1 MRMRGGACAERHRHG
16 PAAIMEERVTATT
29 VRRWA
34 LAVSTARYWLPAL
47 QVVGLVACIA
57 LVLWPQLKSSFEASN
72 RYRGVA
78 ASDWN
83 ATNVWLKS
91 AECARETGAWLVIC
105 EHGKLLPISDR
116 ALADDPGHALILA
129 VWARVA
135 DRPMTVIDVA
145 HLNLTINLVGLLM
158 LAATLLLL
166 RAYIPAVVLLL
177 FGPYVFLEWFG
188 TSPHWALIGL
198 SALQAILP
206 LGVIAWWRRWASP
219 ASGLCFILTGIL
231 ALAFA
236 SLVREVIAQM
246 TLIVTLGTL
255 VWIAIFTWR
264 SERRLAGLLVIALA
278 ALLASQTARLTVS
291 LRDRIYHVEPAELV
305 ATHGMSH
312 TLFIG
317 LGTVENKFGIRYDDS
332 VGKEAAAKA
341 APDVTYLSQDY
352 FRVMWS
358 LYFARWSEDPLE
370 ILRIYL
376 NKLCLILGDR
386 IPDFFPPIWL
396 FLGLVLPIHWMA
408 NGRAGSL
415 GNPGC
420 DRRLAVNL
428 VGLSFLGLFVVQAIL
443 SQPNRFYAA
452 PIGAFTIVMLGVAI
466 ENLACWLWRT
476 VRTRLAKRA
485 VRSTG
490 MEIV

>member
-1 MRMRGGACAERHRHG
+1 MHGDVCAEHHRYG
-16 PAAIMEERVTATT
+16 PAITMEERVTSTAS
-29 VRRWA
+29 RRWA
-34 LAVSTARYWLPAL
+34 VAASPARHWLPVL
-47 QVVGLVACIA
+47 QVVGLIACIG

-105 EHGKLLPISDR
+105 DHGKLIPISER

-129 VWARVA
+129 GWARAA
-135 DRPMTVIDVA
+135 DRAITVIDVA
-145 HLNLTINLVGLLM
+145 HLNLTINLVGLLV
-158 LAATLLLL
+158 LAATLLFLG
-166 RAYIPAVVLLL
+166 AYVPAVVLLL

-198 SALQAILP
+198 AAMQPVLP
-206 LGVIAWWRRWASP
+206 LGLVARWRRWVSP
-219 ASGLCFILTGIL
+219 ASSLCLILIGIL

-246 TLIVTLGTL
+246 TLIVTLCVL
-255 VWIAIFTWR
+255 AWITAATWR
-264 SERRLAGLLVIALA
+264 NDRRLAGLLVIALA
-278 ALLASQTARLTVS
+278 TLLASQTAWLTVS
-291 LRDRIYHVEPAELV
+291 LRDSIYHVEPAKLV

-317 LGTVENKFGIRYDDS
+317 LGTVENKFGIRYDDF

-341 APDVTYLSQDY
+341 APDVAYLSRDY

-358 LYFARWSEDPLE
+358 LYFARWWEDPLE
-370 ILRIYL
+370 ISRIYF
-376 NKLCLILGDR
+376 NKLRLILGDE

-396 FLGLVLPIHWMA
+396 FLALVVPIHWLA
-408 NGRAGSL
+408 NGRAMSCGS
-415 GNPGC
+415 PSC

-428 VGLSFLGLFVVQAIL
+428 LSLSFIVLFIVQAIL

-452 PIGAFTIVMLGVAI
+452 PIGAFTIVMLGIAI
-466 ENLACWLWRT
+466 ENLAHWLWRS
-476 VRTRLAKRA
+476 A
-485 VRSTG
+485 RSR
-490 MEIV
+490 IAS